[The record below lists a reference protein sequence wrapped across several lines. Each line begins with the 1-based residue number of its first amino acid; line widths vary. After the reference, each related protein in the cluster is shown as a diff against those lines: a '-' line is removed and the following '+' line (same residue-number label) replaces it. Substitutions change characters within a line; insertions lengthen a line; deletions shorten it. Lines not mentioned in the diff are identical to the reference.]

1 MFTAALVLPNPD
13 TQLRAQTAPPPSSPL
28 QPKTSIMMWTLNKVG
43 SYEQILE
50 RVAQAGYHQIELVS
64 EFKS

>member
-1 MFTAALVLPNPD
+1 
-13 TQLRAQTAPPPSSPL
+13 
-28 QPKTSIMMWTLNKVG
+28 MMWTLNKVG